1 MDTVEGSA
9 LLRYQQLK
17 AALDRCLFAE
27 AMELDCRL
35 SELERR
41 DGIETEYSL
50 SLTDHAANL
59 RLIEERIEQLESK
72 LLPQAKPN

>member
-1 MDTVEGSA
+1 V
-9 LLRYQQLK
+9 R
-17 AALDRCLFAE
+17 
-27 AMELDCRL
+27 
-35 SELERR
+35 ERR